1 MRHLQERKQ
10 FSEDLIKIG
19 IDIKYRQYLQAFR
32 KDEDYF
38 AIVLD
43 RDRGSHSKQL
53 MQECLDKCNQEG
65 YGCFVTNPCF
75 EFWLLLHL
83 CDVKS
88 EFSPEELE
96 ELYSNQTN
104 SNRHTKV
111 SCEVSKRAHHAK
123 TITSD
128 KFRKLYY
135 PGIPQA
141 IKNAESFSGSFPE
154 LFDHLGTNL
163 PKLLDILEFHV

>member
-1 MRHLQERKQ
+1 MIYYYTFVK
-10 FSEDLIKIG
+10 
-19 IDIKYRQYLQAFR
+19 
-32 KDEDYF
+32 
-38 AIVLD
+38 
-43 RDRGSHSKQL
+43 
-53 MQECLDKCNQEG
+53 NG

>member
-1 MRHLQERKQ
+1 MIRRFWRCLLYTSLLYHYDRKLGTTTEWNGT
-10 FSEDLIKIG
+10 SVYGSIIPLREKIG
-19 IDIKYRQYLQAFR
+19 NYDHKA
-32 KDEDYF
+32 
-38 AIVLD
+38 V
-43 RDRGSHSKQL
+43 G
-53 MQECLDKCNQEG
+53 DKAVS
-65 YGCFVTNPCF
+65 YTHL
-75 EFWLLLHL
+75 FWLLLHL

-163 PKLLDILEFHV
+163 PKPVSYTHLRDTATSI